1 MTTMHKDLHDIE
13 VPKEEVFQ
21 AIRLGIE
28 QAQQVE
34 KKTKRKKMTKHMT
47 YFTSAAA
54 AMLLASG
61 FIFTPISNVLAQVPL
76 IGGIYEKYQMSIGEQ
91 LAEEQLLTETS
102 LIANNQDVQVEITS
116 IFYDAAYVGITFK
129 ATGAVKNTIGGNQ
142 GPEAGF
148 TYEMFDG
155 KDVSTWGGSLGTLTK
170 TEDGYTGALILDV
183 PSDFTEDVISLP
195 ITFTH
200 MAGIQGE
207 WSFDLAAEKLP
218 SKQKLINQQVVS
230 QNKEL
235 NITFDDI
242 QIGQTNA
249 TIAYSV
255 NFAQAFE
262 GQTYTFKAYSMDG
275 KKISFNHISDRTLLL
290 ELPRDTTSIKVIPVL
305 KISRAET
312 EQLKPVI
319 IDLN

>member
-1 MTTMHKDLHDIE
+1 MHKDLHDIE

-34 KKTKRKKMTKHMT
+34 KKKKRTKITKRMT

-54 AMLLASG
+54 AMFLASG
-61 FIFTPISNVLAQVPL
+61 FVFTPISNVLAQVPL

-102 LIANNQDVQVEITS
+102 LIANDQDVQVEITS
-116 IFYDAAYVGITFK
+116 VFYDAAYVGITFK
-129 ATGAVKNTIGGNQ
+129 ATGAMSDTIGGDRA
-142 GPEAGF
+142 PEAGF

-155 KDVSTWGGSLGTLTK
+155 TDTSTWGGSLGTLTK

-183 PSDFTEDVISLP
+183 PSGFTEDVISLP

-207 WSFDLAAEKLP
+207 WSFDIAAEKLP
-218 SKQKLINQQVVS
+218 FKQQIINEQVISK
-230 QNKEL
+230 NKEL
-235 NITFDDI
+235 NIRFDAI
-242 QIGQTNA
+242 QVGQTNA
-249 TIAYSV
+249 RISYTA
-255 NFAQAFE
+255 NFTQAFE
-262 GQTYTFKAYSMDG
+262 GQTYKFEAYSING
-275 KKISFNHISDRTLLL
+275 EKISFNQISDNSLLL
-290 ELPRDTTSIKVIPVL
+290 ELPKDTTSIKLVPVL
-305 KISRAET
+305 KISNSEL
-312 EQLKPVI
+312 EKLKPVI